1 MVYYL
6 QKRERILGG
15 AHNEQKQFMSNLK
28 RNRQSETGTD
38 PRVAENSFATN
49 ATEITEAELE
59 AFRFRGTPLRKSMP
73 PASAVEPAGKAAPG
87 HNTLTSV
94 APVTP
99 PASPAGEDIRDIR
112 QPGHPPTPRV
122 WAVVAAG
129 VISLPAALWKWIRH
143 DKLFVMLPHELA
155 LQYLEE
161 SRALMD
167 ADRAR
172 EYCLEVS
179 KILRRY
185 IEERFHVHAPQ
196 LTTKEFLRELIEARE
211 RMPVSQRALLGDFLQ
226 HCDLAKLTGWRCCLP
241 DLKAMHASAMEFV
254 HQTAVTRTD
263 KNRAPATPTTASHDT
278 PTSRLEK
285 AKTI

>member
-1 MVYYL
+1 
-6 QKRERILGG
+6 
-15 AHNEQKQFMSNLK
+15 MSNLK
-28 RNRQSETGTD
+28 WNKQSGTGPH
-38 PRVAENSFATN
+38 PRVAENGFATN
-49 ATEITEAELE
+49 ATETTEAELE
-59 AFRFRGTPLRKSMP
+59 AFRFRGTPLRKSAP
-73 PASAVEPAGKAAPG
+73 PASAVEPAAEAAPRR
-87 HNTLTSV
+87 NTLTSV
-94 APVTP
+94 APVTS

-112 QPGHPPTPRV
+112 QPGHLPTPRV
-122 WAVVAAG
+122 WAVVVAG

-143 DKLFVMLPHELA
+143 DKLFVMPPHELA

-167 ADRAR
+167 AGRAR
-172 EYCLEVS
+172 EYCSEVS

-211 RMPVSQRALLGDFLQ
+211 KMPVSQRALLGDFLQ

-241 DLKAMHASAMEFV
+241 DLKAMHTSALEFV
-254 HQTAVTRTD
+254 RQTAVTKTD
-263 KNRAPATPTTASHDT
+263 QNKVPATPTTAGHDT
-278 PTSRLEK
+278 PTSKLEK